1 MLKTKA
7 IRSADIRFQE
17 LWRERAFTKTS
28 FCREKTKS
36 VTKYRLQRKGRL
48 LLAFPSH
55 SYLSI
60 GFLKSS
66 KVFF

>member
-28 FCREKTKS
+28 FYREKTRS
-36 VTKYRLQRKGRL
+36 VTKYRLQKRSRCSLCRL
-48 LLAFPSH
+48 LLAF
-55 SYLSI
+55 LI
-60 GFLKSS
+60 RI
-66 KVFF
+66 